1 MELKRLRA
9 LDVSRA
15 NLKPGM
21 HPDGGGLYL
30 KVAAGGSRQWIFRYR
45 KAGKLTDMGLGG
57 AASVSLMQARQQAAE
72 ARSMLVAGKMP
83 LVAKKEQRA
92 FQHAAQA
99 RGVTF
104 EQAAR
109 DCIEARKSGW
119 RNAKHAAQWTATLE
133 TYAFPTMGRV
143 PVAEVDITMVLRV
156 LQPIWDKKTETASRV
171 RQRIEAVLDYAKV
184 RELRT
189 GDNPARWKG
198 HLAGVLPPR
207 TKVQKVQH
215 QPAMPYRDVP
225 SFIARLNGQQGVTA
239 LALEFLILTAARSA
253 EVTGATWN
261 EIELKAA
268 TWTIPGSRIKA
279 GREHKV
285 PLSKRAMDIFMSLP
299 RVDDHIFPGQSR
311 GNGLSSGAFRALLE
325 RMGVDGIVPHGFR
338 SSFRDWAAEQT
349 NFPREVAEAAL
360 AHVTGDKVEAAYRR
374 SDLFDKRRKMMEA
387 WATYCVPRRSAK
399 VVPLLRDH

>member
-9 LDVSRA
+9 LDVTRT
-15 NLKPGM
+15 NLEPGM

-30 KVAAGGSRQWIFRYR
+30 RVAQGGSRQWIFRYR

-57 AASVSLMQARQQAAE
+57 VASVSLTQAREQAAE
-72 ARSMLVAGKMP
+72 ARSMLVAGKVP
-83 LVAKKEQRA
+83 LAAKKERKA
-92 FQHAAQA
+92 FQHVAQT

-104 EQAAR
+104 ERAAR

-133 TYAFPTMGRV
+133 TYAFPTMGKV
-143 PVAEVDITMVLRV
+143 PVAEIDITMVLRV

-198 HLAGVLPPR
+198 HLSGVLPAR

-215 QPAMPYRDVP
+215 QPAMPYREVP

-253 EVTGATWN
+253 EVTGAAWD
-261 EIELKAA
+261 EVDLKTA
-268 TWTIPGSRIKA
+268 TWTIPGNRIKA

-285 PLSKRAMDIFMSLP
+285 PLSKRAMDIVKTLP
-299 RVDDHIFPGQSR
+299 HVESHIFSGLKQGS
-311 GNGLSSGAFRALLE
+311 GLSSGAFRALLE
-325 RMGVDGIVPHGFR
+325 RMGVEDIVPHGFR

-349 NFPREVAEAAL
+349 NYPREVAEAAL

-374 SDLFDKRRKMMEA
+374 SDLFEKRRKLMEA
-387 WATYCVPRRSAK
+387 WASYCEPRKSAK
-399 VVPLLRDH
+399 VLPLKRRQ